1 METKINPKATGYKT
15 ATERDKL
22 FEEMRSLQCD
32 KEKLEQ
38 IYEIIQDGFSTDYLN
53 ETTER
58 LNEKFFLRRIK
69 EVDTR
74 IIEIYK
80 KLKLIK

>member
-1 METKINPKATGYKT
+1 METKAIGYKT

-22 FEEMRSLQCD
+22 FEEMKSLQCD

-38 IYEIIQDGFSTDYLN
+38 IYEIIQDGFSTDRLN

-58 LNEKFFLRRIK
+58 LNEKFFLRRIR
-69 EVDTR
+69 EVDVR
-74 IIEIYK
+74 IIEIYR
-80 KLKLIK
+80 KLNLIK

>member
-1 METKINPKATGYKT
+1 MKTNTTGYKT

-58 LNEKFFLRRIK
+58 LNEKFFLRRIR
-69 EVDTR
+69 EVDAR
-74 IIEIYK
+74 IIDIYK